1 MAATAVTVPSSG
13 VPFPV
18 SNTAARRCLLLPS
31 PVPRRA
37 LRVVASAATEAPPKP
52 TPPPTSPSGIV
63 LVDPAEAQRVHR
75 LKAVYDQKVVPLIT
89 EEFGYTNVHQVLDP
103 TPHNRKGIRLSRML
117 ANSLAW
123 LSFEALG
130 GCLVRLGAQG

>member
-1 MAATAVTVPSSG
+1 MAATAATLPSG
-13 VPFPV
+13 VPFPIF
-18 SNTAARRCLLLPS
+18 NTAARLCLLPHS
-31 PVPRRA
+31 APPRRA

-89 EEFGYTNVHQVLDP
+89 EEFGYTNVHQVLD
-103 TPHNRKGIRLSRML
+103 TTTHRRNKKGSHFR
-117 ANSLAW
+117 A
-123 LSFEALG
+123 
-130 GCLVRLGAQG
+130 